1 MNLHDT
7 SGRGWA
13 YTGAILGGLVSVA
26 ANWAHS
32 FIPPAGAPADWH
44 PHPGAVIGAIVWPV
58 FLFIAVEVLAKPS
71 WPTGAWWRVL
81 RFGGMVPVA
90 AVAAVVSYRHLS
102 GLLAHYGED
111 ALTVAIGP
119 LAVDGLMAMATGALI
134 ATGHAAR
141 RAGRAADQAWFWT
154 PEWQA
159 GEREASEQ
167 IAAGATTSYDSM
179 DALFTDTAETQ
190 PEPAAATEPVKSS
203 VTARPKP
210 ARRGPSTADRVAKLR
225 QRHPDI
231 TQAEAANRLGVTD
244 RTIRRHW
251 NPVPVDDPAAEPVAA

>member
-1 MNLHDT
+1 MT
-7 SGRGWA
+7 AIPKPAAGRGWA
-13 YTGAILGGLVSVA
+13 YLALVLGGGVSIA
-26 ANWAHS
+26 ANVAHS
-32 FIPPAGAPADWH
+32 FIPPADVADAATWS
-44 PHPGAVIGAIVWPV
+44 PEPGAVLLSIVWPV

-102 GLLAHYGED
+102 GLLDHYGED

-134 ATGHAAR
+134 ATSHAAH
-141 RAGRAADQAWFWT
+141 RAADQAWFWT

-159 GEREASEQ
+159 GEHEASEQ
-167 IAAGATTSYDSM
+167 IAAGDTTSYESM
-179 DALFTDTAETQ
+179 DALVADTTDTQ
-190 PEPAAATEPVKSS
+190 QSEPVTAS
-203 VTARPKP
+203 VPARPKP

-225 QRHPDI
+225 QRHPGM
-231 TQAEAANRLGVTD
+231 TQAEAAKRLGVTD

-251 NPVPVDDPAAEPVAA
+251 NPAPVEPTVTSDPAAPVAA